1 MSGLFRRQALERL
14 QNPDRL
20 DELLVVTGP
29 RSWIAVG
36 ALSTLL
42 LAATIWGIF
51 GRVTTSVDGMGIFIR
66 GGGLVRVVSVGSG
79 TLWQLRAA
87 PGSVVK
93 EGEVVALL
101 SRPDL
106 AARLQNLQ
114 TQLVQLEEQ
123 ERRAVAFAEQEA
135 SRQRSV
141 LRRRIAEAEQQAGA
155 ARTRLQWLETRI
167 VGARQLVDAGLTT
180 RQPLAELEHSR
191 DATRIELEQDVT
203 AAGALRAQIGDL
215 DEQEEMKVF
224 RIRQELDDERNE
236 VAQLELEHRTNTEVA
251 SPYAGRITESLVN
264 PGSLVSP
271 GQAILAL
278 ERDSGTLR
286 VGVAVPALEARS
298 IRPGMEVRLTPTTV
312 KLEEYGYMLARVTD
326 VSDYPASRDGL
337 ASLLSN
343 ESLVEV
349 LTAAGP
355 VTIVSAEPVLD
366 PAAKNGF
373 KWSARKGRTLAVSS
387 GTLCTAQVMV
397 RETAPISLVIP
408 KLKELL
414 GL

>member
-1 MSGLFRRQALERL
+1 MSGLFRREALEKL
-14 QNPDRL
+14 QSPDRL

-51 GRVTTSVDGMGIFIR
+51 GRVTTSVGGMGIFIR

-79 TLWQLRAA
+79 TLWQLRAE

-106 AARLQNLQ
+106 AARLQNMK
-114 TQLVQLEEQ
+114 TQLAHLEEQ

-135 SRQRSV
+135 SRQRDV
-141 LRRRIAEAEQQAGA
+141 LRRRIAEAQQQANA
-155 ARTRLQWLETRI
+155 AGTRLEWLETRI
-167 VGARQLVDAGLTT
+167 AGARELVDAGLTT
-180 RQPLAELEHSR
+180 RQPLAELEHTR
-191 DATRIELEQDVT
+191 DATRIELEQDLT
-203 AAGALRAQIGDL
+203 AAGALRAQIEDL
-215 DEQEEMKVF
+215 DEQEEVKVF
-224 RIRQELDDERNE
+224 RIRQDLDDERNE
-236 VAQLELEHRTNTEVA
+236 VAQLELEHRTNTEVV
-251 SPYAGRITESLVN
+251 SPYAGRVTESLVN

-271 GQAILAL
+271 GQPILAL

-312 KLEEYGYMLARVTD
+312 KLEEYGYMLATVTD

-343 ESLVEV
+343 EALVEV

-366 PAAKNGF
+366 PGAKNGF

-387 GTLCTAQVMV
+387 GTLCTGQVMV
-397 RETAPISLVIP
+397 RETAPITLVVP

>member
-1 MSGLFRRQALERL
+1 MSGLFRREALEKL

-20 DELLVVTGP
+20 DELLVVTSP
-29 RSWIAVG
+29 RSWMAVG

-42 LAATIWGIF
+42 VAATIWGIW
-51 GRVTTSVDGMGIFIR
+51 GRVTTSVAGMGIFIR

-87 PGSVVK
+87 PGAIVR
-93 EGEVVALL
+93 EGEVVAVL

-106 AARLQNLQ
+106 TARLRNMQS
-114 TQLVQLEEQ
+114 QLAHLEEQ

-135 SRQRSV
+135 ARQRDV
-141 LRRRIAEAEQQAGA
+141 FRRRVREAEQQAGA
-155 ARTRLQWLETRI
+155 ARTRLEWLETRI
-167 VGARQLVDAGLTT
+167 VGARKLVEAGLTT
-180 RQPLAELEHSR
+180 RQPLAELEHTR
-191 DATRIELEQDVT
+191 DATRIELEQAVT
-203 AAGALRAQIGDL
+203 AAGAVRAQIGDL

-236 VAQLELEHRTNTEVA
+236 VAQLELEHRTNTEVV
-251 SPYAGRITESLVN
+251 SPYAGRVTESLVN

-278 ERDSGTLR
+278 ERDAGTLR

-337 ASLLSN
+337 TSLLSN
-343 ESLVEV
+343 EALVEV

-373 KWSARKGRTLAVSS
+373 KWSARKGRTLSVSS

-397 RETAPISLVIP
+397 RETAPITLVVP
-408 KLKELL
+408 KLEELL

>member
-1 MSGLFRRQALERL
+1 MQSQ
-14 QNPDRL
+14 
-20 DELLVVTGP
+20 
-29 RSWIAVG
+29 
-36 ALSTLL
+36 
-42 LAATIWGIF
+42 LAH
-51 GRVTTSVDGMGIFIR
+51 
-66 GGGLVRVVSVGSG
+66 
-79 TLWQLRAA
+79 
-87 PGSVVK
+87 
-93 EGEVVALL
+93 
-101 SRPDL
+101 
-106 AARLQNLQ
+106 
-114 TQLVQLEEQ
+114 LEEQ
-123 ERRAVAFAEQEA
+123 ERRAVAFAQEEA
-135 SRQRSV
+135 SRQRDV
-141 LRRRIAEAEQQAGA
+141 LRRRIREAEQQAGA
-155 ARTRLQWLETRI
+155 ARTRLEWLETRI
-167 VGARQLVDAGLTT
+167 VGARKLVDAGLTT
-180 RQPLAELEHSR
+180 RQPLAELEHTR
-191 DATRIELEQDVT
+191 DATRIELEQAVT
-203 AAGALRAQIGDL
+203 AAGALLAQIGDL

-236 VAQLELEHRTNTEVA
+236 VAQLELEHRTNTEVV
-251 SPYAGRITESLVN
+251 SPYAGRVTESLVN

-278 ERDSGTLR
+278 ERDAGTLR

-337 ASLLSN
+337 TSLLSN
-343 ESLVEV
+343 EALVEV

-366 PAAKNGF
+366 LAAKNGF
-373 KWSARKGRTLAVSS
+373 RWSARKGRTLSVSS

-397 RETAPISLVIP
+397 RETAPITLVVP